1 MVENTVHVRHTAA
14 ATAQSLFEM
23 IEAIGRANVKV
34 NFDTG
39 HGFIGGGFIE
49 EFEALKAHIG
59 HFHMEDARTPGVSE
73 HLPLGEG
80 KVDFRA
86 IANFMAAVDAV
97 LALEIYAPE
106 RPVKATLESRDYLL
120 GVIGENP

>member
-1 MVENTVHVRHTAA
+1 MV
-14 ATAQSLFEM
+14 
-23 IEAIGRANVKV
+23 EAIGRSNVKV

-80 KVDFRA
+80 KVDFDA
-86 IANFMAAVDAV
+86 IASFMAAVDAV
-97 LALEIYAPE
+97 LALEIYAPD
-106 RPVKATLESRDYLL
+106 RPVEATLQSRDYLL
-120 GVIGENP
+120 DVIMENFKKINRI